1 VARNDKDGG
10 NNPLAPV
17 FQRTARRAEDKPK
30 RLTGDSRLVT
40 SCQFAG
46 DVSDWEAGMRG
57 SILIYRGLETRSTI
71 KGQRLRVVADRQSFQ
86 ESANVPGTPCGG
98 G

>member
-1 VARNDKDGG
+1 
-10 NNPLAPV
+10 
-17 FQRTARRAEDKPK
+17 
-30 RLTGDSRLVT
+30 
-40 SCQFAG
+40 
-46 DVSDWEAGMRG
+46 MRG